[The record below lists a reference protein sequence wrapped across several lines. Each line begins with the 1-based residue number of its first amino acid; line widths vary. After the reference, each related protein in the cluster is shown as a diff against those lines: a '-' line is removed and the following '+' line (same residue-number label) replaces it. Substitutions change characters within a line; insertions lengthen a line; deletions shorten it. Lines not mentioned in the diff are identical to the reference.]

1 MNRQIGNL
9 GSSRNPKG
17 PAMKHILPLAALIA
31 SSLMPLSALAE
42 TKIGWTIISIPSP
55 QRGKPFAVDVWY
67 PSDAKAPEALVGD
80 NRIFTGAPAKPDAA
94 INPGKY
100 PLILLSHGSGSRAQ
114 GMTWLAARLA
124 EKGFIVAGPDHPGT
138 TSGDSTPIATP
149 RIWERAQDLSNIIT
163 WMTGDSKWAPSV
175 QASKIGVLGFSLGG
189 STALEI
195 IGARA
200 DLNAYADYCDRYTMM
215 MDCQWFAGGFG
226 FVDGKRVASPVV
238 KLREF
243 DKRFEQSNIDPRI
256 TSAVIVDP
264 GLAQAFKPE
273 SLKQIQTKAT
283 IINLGSSDTLPA
295 AVDATKLVTQIP
307 GAAYHQIPGSNH
319 FSFLPVCK
327 TGAQDFLSESGDVDP
342 ICDGKG
348 LRDRAEVHKEA
359 EKLVIEAFAKT
370 LM

>member
-1 MNRQIGNL
+1 
-9 GSSRNPKG
+9 
-17 PAMKHILPLAALIA
+17 MKHIVFPLAALIA
-31 SSLMPLSALAE
+31 SSFMPLAASAE
-42 TKIGWTIISIPSP
+42 TSIGWTTISVPSP
-55 QRGKPFAVDVWY
+55 QRGKPVAVDVWY

-80 NRIFTGAPAKPDAA
+80 NRIFTGALAKPDAV

-114 GMTWLAARLA
+114 GMTWIAARLA

-149 RIWERAQDLSNIIT
+149 RIWERTQDLSNIIT
-163 WMTGDSKWAPSV
+163 WMTGDATWKAAV
-175 QASKIGVLGFSLGG
+175 DASRIGVLGFSLGG

-243 DKRFEQSNIDPRI
+243 DKRFEQSNIDPRV

-264 GLAQAFKPE
+264 GLATAFQAD
-273 SLKQIQTKAT
+273 SLKEIKAKTT
-283 IINLGSSDTLPA
+283 IVNLGNPDSIPV
-295 AVDATKLVTQIP
+295 AVNSEKLVVQIP

-327 TGAQDFLSESGDVDP
+327 PGAQDFLSESGDADP

-348 LRDRAEVHKEA
+348 LRERAEIHKDA
-359 EKLVIEAFAKT
+359 EKLVISAFEKT
-370 LM
+370 LK

>member
-1 MNRQIGNL
+1 
-9 GSSRNPKG
+9 
-17 PAMKHILPLAALIA
+17 MKHLLSLATLIA
-31 SSLMPLSALAE
+31 GSIVPFAASAE
-42 TKIGWTIISIPSP
+42 TSIGWTTMSIPSP
-55 QRGKPFAVDVWY
+55 QRGKPLSVDVWY
-67 PSDAKAPEALVGD
+67 PSDAKAPETLVGD

-100 PLILLSHGSGSRAQ
+100 SLILLSHGSGSRAQ
-114 GMTWLAARLA
+114 GMTWIAARLA

-149 RIWERAQDLSNIIT
+149 RIWERTQDLSNIIT
-163 WMTGDSKWAPSV
+163 WMTGDAKWAPSV

-215 MDCQWFAGGFG
+215 MDCEWFAGGFG

-243 DKRFEQSNIDPRI
+243 DRRFEQSNIDPRI

-264 GLAQAFKPE
+264 GLSQAFKPE
-273 SLKQIQTKAT
+273 SLKQIKANTT

-295 AVDATKLVTQIP
+295 AVDAAKLVAQIP
-307 GAAYHQIPGSNH
+307 GVAYHQITGANH

-327 TGAQDFLSESGDVDP
+327 AGAQDFLSEAGDVDP

-348 LRDRAEVHKEA
+348 LRERAEVHMDA
-359 EKLVIEAFAKT
+359 TKLIVDAFENA
-370 LM
+370 MN

>member
-1 MNRQIGNL
+1 
-9 GSSRNPKG
+9 
-17 PAMKHILPLAALIA
+17 MKYLLSLAALIA
-31 SSLMPLSALAE
+31 GSIVPFPASAE
-42 TKIGWTIISIPSP
+42 TSIGWTTISIPSP
-55 QRGKPFAVDVWY
+55 QRGKPLSVDVWY
-67 PSDAKAPEALVGD
+67 PSDAKAPQTLVGD

-114 GMTWLAARLA
+114 GMTWIAARLA

-149 RIWERAQDLSNIIT
+149 RIWERTQDLSNIIT
-163 WMTGDSKWAPSV
+163 WMTGDAKWAPSI

-200 DLNAYADYCDRYTMM
+200 DLNAYADYCDRYSMM

-243 DKRFEQSNIDPRI
+243 DKRFEQSNHDPRI
-256 TSAVIVDP
+256 SSAVIVDP

-273 SLKQIQTKAT
+273 SLKQIRANTT
-283 IINLGSSDTLPA
+283 IINLGSGDTLPA
-295 AVDATKLVTQIP
+295 AVDAARILAQIP
-307 GAAYHQIPGSNH
+307 GAAYHQIAGSNH

-327 TGAQDFLSESGDVDP
+327 AGAQDFLSEAGDVDP

-348 LRDRAEVHKEA
+348 LRERAEVHMDA
-359 EKLVIEAFAKT
+359 TKLIVEAFEKA
-370 LM
+370 MN

>member
-1 MNRQIGNL
+1 
-9 GSSRNPKG
+9 
-17 PAMKHILPLAALIA
+17 MKHLLSLAALIA
-31 SSLMPLSALAE
+31 SSVIPFAASAE
-42 TKIGWTIISIPSP
+42 TSIGWTTISIPSP
-55 QRGKPFAVDVWY
+55 QRGKPLSVDVWY
-67 PSDAKAPEALVGD
+67 PSDAKAPEILVGD

-94 INPGKY
+94 INSGKY

-114 GMTWLAARLA
+114 GMTWIAARLA

-149 RIWERAQDLSNIIT
+149 RIWERTQDLSNIIT
-163 WMTGDSKWAPSV
+163 WMAGDAKWAPSV

-200 DLNAYADYCDRYTMM
+200 DLNAYADYCDRYSMM

-243 DKRFEQSNIDPRI
+243 DKRFEQSNIDPRV

-273 SLKQIQTKAT
+273 SLKQITTNTT

-295 AVDATKLVTQIP
+295 AVDAAKLVAQIA
-307 GAAYHQIPGSNH
+307 GAAYHQIAGSNH

-327 TGAQDFLSESGDVDP
+327 AGAQDFLSEAGDVDP
-342 ICDGKG
+342 ICAGKG
-348 LRDRAEVHKEA
+348 LRERAEVHMDA
-359 EKLVIEAFAKT
+359 AKLIVDAFGKA
-370 LM
+370 MN